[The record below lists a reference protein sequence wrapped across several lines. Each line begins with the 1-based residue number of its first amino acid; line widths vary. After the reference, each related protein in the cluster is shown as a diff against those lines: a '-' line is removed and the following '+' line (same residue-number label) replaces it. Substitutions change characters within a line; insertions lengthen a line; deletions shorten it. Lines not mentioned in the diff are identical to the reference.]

1 MKIKRVF
8 YSLLILTIIA
18 AAALILTSKEPA
30 GKTAGD
36 NPNPPA
42 LTEGTS
48 STLPSPT
55 ESENSNQSP
64 SKQEPDGGQITE
76 PLIKTVTVT
85 LSETMPEPKN
95 VNPDIPPVFDGNNS
109 FPEYAKTKIINNI
122 DFTYWHFLGSD
133 IITSEVENPNI
144 FFGSPEEYTDVEG
157 ITTFRGNHFRDN
169 AAYGSRLVS
178 EKKLELV
185 WTKDIGSI
193 SYGNTYWPGAGW
205 TGQPLIIRWDDDVRK
220 LMNIDPSLKQT
231 DLVEVIYPTLDGN
244 IYFLNLK
251 NGKPTREPID
261 IGFSTK
267 GTASIDPRGY
277 PIFYT
282 GQGLN
287 QNGDNAAYHE
297 YRIFSLIDQKQI
309 YSIKGTTPEAF
320 RLWGAFDSSGIIDK
334 NTDTLIQPGEN
345 GLLYR
350 IKLNTDFD
358 ISSGMLS
365 IDPEVTKF
373 RYKPVFDQN
382 IGYENSPAIYRNY
395 LYLADNGGMLQCI
408 DINTLEPV
416 WIANIEDDTD
426 STIVL
431 EETDEGVF
439 LYTGNEADIRCDNG
453 RIPSANCQLRKFNA
467 LTGEL
472 IWQKEYN
479 CIYQSGVNGGLL
491 STPVIGKN
499 DISDLVIFNI
509 AKTGDAKSGKMV
521 ALDKR
526 TGNEVWVK
534 NLENYSW
541 SSPVD
546 FLSDDGKT
554 YMIFCD
560 FAGDM
565 HLIDPKNGEILD
577 TISVG
582 LNVEAS
588 PAIYNDMIVVGTYAK
603 KIYGVRIK

>member
-8 YSLLILTIIA
+8 YFLLILTIIA

-36 NPNPPA
+36 NSSLPSP
-42 LTEGTS
+42 TEGANS
-48 STLPSPT
+48 SLPSPT
-55 ESENSNQSP
+55 ESVDSNQP
-64 SKQEPDGGQITE
+64 SSGLEAVDVQITE
-76 PLIKTVTVT
+76 PLIETFKVT
-85 LSETMPEPKN
+85 LPETLPVPKN
-95 VNPDIPPVFDGNNS
+95 INPDIPPVFDGSNS
-109 FPEYAKTKIINNI
+109 FPEFAKTKMLGNTE
-122 DFTYWHFLGSD
+122 FTYWHFLGSD
-133 IITSEVENPNI
+133 IITSDVENPGI

-157 ITTFRGNHFRDN
+157 ITTFRGNHFRNN

-193 SYGNTYWPGAGW
+193 SYGNTYWPGVGW
-205 TGQPLIIRWDDDVRK
+205 TGQPLIIRWNENVRK

-251 NGKPTREPID
+251 NGKPTRDPIN

-267 GTASIDPRGY
+267 GTATIDPRGY
-277 PIFYT
+277 PILYT

-297 YRIFSLIDQKQI
+297 YRIFSLIDQKLI

-320 RLWGAFDSSGIIDK
+320 RLWGAFDPSGIIDK

-345 GLLYR
+345 GILYR
-350 IKLNTDFD
+350 IKLNTDFNTE
-358 ISSGMLS
+358 SGKLS
-365 IDPEVTKF
+365 IDPEITKF

-382 IGYENSPAIYRNY
+382 IGYENSPAMYRNY

-439 LYTGNEADIRCDNG
+439 LYTGNEADIRCVNG
-453 RIPSANCQLRKFNA
+453 QKQSADCQLRKFNA

-472 IWQKEYN
+472 IWQREYN
-479 CIYQSGVNGGLL
+479 CVYHFGVNGGLL
-491 STPVIGKN
+491 STPVVGKN

-534 NLENYSW
+534 DLENYSW

-565 HLIDPKNGEILD
+565 HLIDPKNGRILD

-588 PAIYNDMIVVGTYAK
+588 PAIFDDMIVVGTYAK